1 MTYTPKPGSAAD
13 RAISYLGRVK
23 GEVSTSDLAD
33 AIACTPYGLGNTLG
47 RAVDAGLLIKRQHRA
62 GTSAP
67 LFWSLPAES
76 VAEAV
81 APKPEPAT
89 DIPVVQRTVPAAEA
103 GPSGWTP
110 HPLDAAWHPRAANGK
125 DSTARDAGPCT
136 GGEAAQA
143 PHHDCA
149 GPVVAATPTNGRPP
163 ARNGHEPEGANRAG
177 SAEQSHGAEGS
188 DSPAGRGTT
197 GAPAV
202 SAAPV
207 SESAHS
213 LSTVGGGRL
222 CSMGE
227 NGSNPLLTPASLHNG
242 REQTKPVSGLPEH
255 SAPELG
261 ISQTCPPITPASPGG
276 GPVGVEQ
283 PAAAGP
289 LVGRT
294 ATISMTGEIAV
305 VSECGAVV
313 LFDAQRAQQLLAF
326 FAGRVG

>member
-1 MTYTPKPGSAAD
+1 MSYIPRLGSAAQ

-23 GEVSTSDLAD
+23 GEVSTADLAD
-33 AIACTPYGLGNTLG
+33 AIACTPYGLGRTLG
-47 RAVDAGLLIKRQHRA
+47 RAVDAGLLIKRQHKA

-125 DSTARDAGPCT
+125 DSSALDAGQHA

-143 PHHDCA
+143 PHPEST
-149 GPVVAATPTNGRPP
+149 GPVATSTPTNGRPP
-163 ARNGHEPEGANRAG
+163 ARDDE
-177 SAEQSHGAEGS
+177 
-188 DSPAGRGTT
+188 
-197 GAPAV
+197 
-202 SAAPV
+202 
-207 SESAHS
+207 
-213 LSTVGGGRL
+213 
-222 CSMGE
+222 
-227 NGSNPLLTPASLHNG
+227 
-242 REQTKPVSGLPEH
+242 
-255 SAPELG
+255 
-261 ISQTCPPITPASPGG
+261 ITPASPRVGAMG
-276 GPVGVEQ
+276 AGQPTDVGPVEERVTLSGLRGIARGALDDETAEQYAERQRSGWGPVDTLIVEER
-283 PAAAGP
+283 AA
-289 LVGRT
+289 LVGKT

-305 VSECGAVV
+305 VAECGAVV